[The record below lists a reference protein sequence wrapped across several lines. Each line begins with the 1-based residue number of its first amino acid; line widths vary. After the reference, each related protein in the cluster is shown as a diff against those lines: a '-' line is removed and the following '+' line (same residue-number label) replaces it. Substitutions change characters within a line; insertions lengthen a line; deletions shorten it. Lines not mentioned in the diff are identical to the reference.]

1 MLKTIK
7 QLLLGA
13 TIALTLIGGA
23 QAGETLQR
31 IIDFKTLKVG
41 MSADQPPMT
50 TLNRQGGVMGLDV
63 DLARGLARAM
73 RVQLDIKVLP
83 FGDLLT
89 ALEKGEIDLVM
100 SNMSITPERSEKAYF
115 AGPYMMTGKSI
126 LTRSSVLAQVEST
139 GAINRADLKIAA
151 IANSTSATFAQENT
165 PEAELTTTATSDEAV
180 ALLIAGKVDA
190 VLADMAVC
198 KLAVLRNPESGLVT
212 LKKALTLEPVGI
224 AIKGDDPQLQNLI
237 DNFIDAFGKT
247 GVLGQLRKKWFE
259 DGDWVAA
266 PALGLTMDPLLHGL
280 HANIQNNGSL

>member
-1 MLKTIK
+1 MIKTIK

-13 TIALTLIGGA
+13 AIALTLISGA

-50 TLNRQGGVMGLDV
+50 TINRQGGVMGFDV

-100 SNMSITPERSEKAYF
+100 SNMSITPERSEQAYF

-126 LTRSSVLAQVEST
+126 LTRNSVLAQADST
-139 GAINRADLKIAA
+139 GAINRADLRIAA
-151 IANSTSATFAQENT
+151 IANSTSAMFAQENT
-165 PEAELTTTATSDEAV
+165 PEAELITTETSDEAV
-180 ALLIAGKVDA
+180 AMLIAGKVDA
-190 VLADMAVC
+190 VLADMSVC
-198 KLAVLRNPESGLVT
+198 KLAVLRHPESGLVT
-212 LKKALTLEPVGI
+212 LKKPLTLEPVGI
-224 AIKGDDPQLQNLI
+224 AINTNDPQFQNLV
-237 DNFIDAFGKT
+237 DNFMDAFGKT

-259 DGDWVAA
+259 DGDWIAA
-266 PALGLTMDPLLHGL
+266 LP
-280 HANIQNNGSL
+280 

>member
-89 ALEKGEIDLVM
+89 ALEKGEIDLGHVQYVNH
-100 SNMSITPERSEKAYF
+100 S
-115 AGPYMMTGKSI
+115 
-126 LTRSSVLAQVEST
+126 
-139 GAINRADLKIAA
+139 GAIGKGLFCRALH
-151 IANSTSATFAQENT
+151 
-165 PEAELTTTATSDEAV
+165 
-180 ALLIAGKVDA
+180 
-190 VLADMAVC
+190 
-198 KLAVLRNPESGLVT
+198 
-212 LKKALTLEPVGI
+212 
-224 AIKGDDPQLQNLI
+224 DD
-237 DNFIDAFGKT
+237 
-247 GVLGQLRKKWFE
+247 W
-259 DGDWVAA
+259 
-266 PALGLTMDPLLHGL
+266 
-280 HANIQNNGSL
+280 

>member
-1 MLKTIK
+1 MIKTLK
-7 QLLLGA
+7 QLLIGA
-13 TIALTLIGGA
+13 AIALTLISGA

-50 TLNRQGGVMGLDV
+50 TINRQGGVMGFDV

-100 SNMSITPERSEKAYF
+100 SNMSITPERSEQAYF

-126 LTRSSVLAQVEST
+126 LTRNSVLAQADSS

-151 IANSTSATFAQENT
+151 IANSTSAMFAQENT
-165 PEAELTTTATSDEAV
+165 PEAELITTETSDEAV
-180 ALLIAGKVDA
+180 AMLIAGKVDA
-190 VLADMAVC
+190 VLADMSVC
-198 KLAVLRNPESGLVT
+198 KLAVLRHPESGLVT
-212 LKKALTLEPVGI
+212 LKKPLTLEPVGI
-224 AIKGDDPQLQNLI
+224 AINANDPQFQNLV
-237 DNFIDAFGKT
+237 DNFMDAFGKT
-247 GVLGQLRKKWFE
+247 GVLSQLRKKWFE
-259 DGDWVAA
+259 DGDWIAA
-266 PALGLTMDPLLHGL
+266 LP
-280 HANIQNNGSL
+280 

>member
-1 MLKTIK
+1 MIKTIK

-13 TIALTLIGGA
+13 TIAFTLIGGA
-23 QAGETLQR
+23 QAGEALQR

-50 TLNRQGGVMGLDV
+50 TLNRQGGVMGLD
-63 DLARGLARAM
+63 RAM

-165 PEAELTTTATSDEAV
+165 PEAELITTATSDEAV

-212 LKKALTLEPVGI
+212 LKKPLTMEPVGI
-224 AIKGDDPQLQNLI
+224 AIKADDRQLQNLI
-237 DNFIDAFGKT
+237 DNFMDAFGKT
-247 GVLGQLRKKWFE
+247 GVLSQLRKKWFE
-259 DGDWVAA
+259 NGDWVAA
-266 PALGLTMDPLLHGL
+266 LP
-280 HANIQNNGSL
+280 

>member
-1 MLKTIK
+1 MIKTIK

-126 LTRSSVLAQVEST
+126 LTRSSVLAQVEMVV
-139 GAINRADLKIAA
+139 N
-151 IANSTSATFAQENT
+151 NS
-165 PEAELTTTATSDEAV
+165 PV
-180 ALLIAGKVDA
+180 P
-190 VLADMAVC
+190 VLARGRAGDVAF
-198 KLAVLRNPESGLVT
+198 AGQH
-212 LKKALTLEPVGI
+212 
-224 AIKGDDPQLQNLI
+224 KGNGAAGMQRGQQN
-237 DNFIDAFGKT
+237 AG
-247 GVLGQLRKKWFE
+247 R
-259 DGDWVAA
+259 
-266 PALGLTMDPLLHGL
+266 
-280 HANIQNNGSL
+280 